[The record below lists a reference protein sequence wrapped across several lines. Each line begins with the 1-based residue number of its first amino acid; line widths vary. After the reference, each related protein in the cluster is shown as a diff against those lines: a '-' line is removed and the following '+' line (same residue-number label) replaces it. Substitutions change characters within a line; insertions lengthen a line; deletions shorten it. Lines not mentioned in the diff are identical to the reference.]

1 MKYLRNLYIIMIV
14 IVFVNLTSEF
24 MLNGDY
30 SGIASWIIVMLFLFG
45 TIYYCV
51 ARFYLAEK

>member
-1 MKYLRNLYIIMIV
+1 MKYLRNLYMVMMAIV
-14 IVFVNLTSEF
+14 LVNLTNVYL
-24 MLNGDY
+24 LNGDY